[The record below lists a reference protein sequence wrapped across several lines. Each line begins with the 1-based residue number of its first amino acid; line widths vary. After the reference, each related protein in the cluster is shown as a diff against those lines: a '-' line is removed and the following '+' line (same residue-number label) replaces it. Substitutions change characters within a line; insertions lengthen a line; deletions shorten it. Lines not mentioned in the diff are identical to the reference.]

1 MRFILG
7 ILIGI
12 GVGAAIGL
20 IMAPQSGR
28 QTREALQQRVRG
40 NGDDASSGLPTS

>member
-40 NGDDASSGLPTS
+40 NGDETSSGLPAN